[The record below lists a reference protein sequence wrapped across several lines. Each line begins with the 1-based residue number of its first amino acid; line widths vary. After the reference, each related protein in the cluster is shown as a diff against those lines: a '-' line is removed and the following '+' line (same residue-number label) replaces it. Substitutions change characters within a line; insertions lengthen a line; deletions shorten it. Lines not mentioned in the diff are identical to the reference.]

1 MEEGSEVV
9 KIVAAEV
16 EDYRTG
22 TITYLLSLLFMI
34 IALVPRL
41 GQRDPADDDVGGG
54 GRRSVVSRLI
64 IKVLLIC
71 ILSRDNVM
79 N

>member
-1 MEEGSEVV
+1 MIEEGSEVV
-9 KIVAAEV
+9 EIVTAEV
-16 EDYRTG
+16 EDCRTG
-22 TITYLLSLLFMI
+22 TVTYLPSLHFI
-34 IALVPRL
+34 ITALVPRL
-41 GQRDPADDDVGGG
+41 GQRDPGGDNVGGG

-64 IKVLLIC
+64 VIC

>member
-1 MEEGSEVV
+1 MEGGSEVV
-9 KIVAAEV
+9 KIVAAKV

-22 TITYLLSLLFMI
+22 TITYFTLLFMI
-34 IALVPRL
+34 IALVLRL
-41 GQRDPADDDVGGG
+41 GQRDPVDDDVGGG